1 MSLPVL
7 PGLDLVEDVGIVD
20 VVLDRIGDGVVSA
33 LLAQLQDRFVMPADP
48 LVLHLSPDLVGQILL
63 VHSAAFLLREFN
75 L

>member
-7 PGLDLVEDVGIVD
+7 PGLDLVEDVGVVD

-33 LLAQLQDRFVMPADP
+33 LLAQLQDRFVMPAGP
-48 LVLHLSPDLVGQILL
+48 LVLHLSLDLVGQILL
-63 VHSAAFLLREFN
+63 VHSAAFLLREFS